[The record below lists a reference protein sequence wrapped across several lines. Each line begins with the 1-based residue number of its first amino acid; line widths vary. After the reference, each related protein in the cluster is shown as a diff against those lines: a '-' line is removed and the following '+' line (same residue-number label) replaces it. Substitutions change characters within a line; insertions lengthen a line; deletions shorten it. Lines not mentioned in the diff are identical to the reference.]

1 MVPLLQSV
9 ERPIPLSGI
18 VYATLRSSIRS
29 GKIAP
34 EQPLQEVQLAAQLGV
49 SRTPVREALARLA
62 NEGLVVSDG
71 RSFTVPSL
79 TLTDIDD
86 IYEIRSLIEPEAL
99 RHIAAQTIDPLV
111 RAPIMEALEASM
123 AAHKGGDNHA
133 FMEANERFRMAWLAL
148 VPNYRLARVVELY
161 ADHVHHLRAL
171 TLDKAKVRTVVL
183 KGLTRIATALAAG
196 DGDATASAM
205 RDHLEQARIAYIAAL
220 GLDLLAS
227 DQTGT
232 EQDS

>member
-1 MVPLLQSV
+1 MVSLLQPV
-9 ERPIPLSGI
+9 ARPVALSGI
-18 VYATLRSSIRS
+18 VYATLRSNIRS

-71 RSFTVPSL
+71 RSFTVPSI

-99 RHIAAQTIDPLV
+99 RQTAAQTIDPLV
-111 RAPIMEALEASM
+111 YAPIMEALEASM

-133 FMEANERFRMAWLAL
+133 FMEANERFRKAWLAL
-148 VPNYRLARVVELY
+148 VPNYRLARIVELY

-171 TLDKAKVRTVVL
+171 TLDEAKVRTVVL

-196 DGDATASAM
+196 DGDAAASAM
-205 RDHLEQARIAYIAAL
+205 RDHLAQARIAFISAL
-220 GLDLLAS
+220 GLDLPAGGHI
-227 DQTGT
+227 GT
-232 EQDS
+232 E